1 MDGRRAPTALICAL
15 ALGPLFLAAPARAD
29 KTPKVDV
36 SADNAAAAEALFN
49 EGRTLVEK
57 GNYVDA
63 CPKFA
68 ESQKLDPGSG
78 TLMNLGD
85 CYEKVGKFASAWA
98 TYREA
103 ISESNKVGNQ
113 KRERDAKVLADR
125 VEPKLSFLKIEV
137 PKGSLLPS
145 LQIKRDDFVVDRA
158 QWGTYIPTDSG
169 SHRISAEAPGHKP
182 WTMRID
188 IAQSTR
194 RDLEVPPLEVAPEAA
209 LEDRGKKQRTLGLV
223 VGGVGVLG
231 LAAGGVL
238 GLMAMSSRAT
248 ARDLGCTDVDCP
260 TQAAKDK
267 NDSAL
272 GAANIST
279 VLFIA
284 GGVVT
289 AAGAVILLTAPKAPS
304 AATTAAAAA
313 RPSLAAGV
321 RGTRVVFEGTF

>member
-1 MDGRRAPTALICAL
+1 M
-15 ALGPLFLAAPARAD
+15 AASAHAD
-29 KTPKVDV
+29 KAPKVEV

-103 ISESNKVGNQ
+103 ISESNKVGNKQ
-113 KRERDAKVLADR
+113 RERDAKVLAER
-125 VEPKLSFLKIEV
+125 VEPKMSFLKIEV
-137 PKGSLLPS
+137 PKGSVVAS

-158 QWGTYIPTDSG
+158 QWGTYIPTDPG

-182 WTMRID
+182 WSMRID
-188 IAQSTR
+188 IAQSTK

-209 LEDRGKKQRTLGLV
+209 LEDRGKKQRTLGLA

-238 GLMAMSSRAT
+238 GLMAMNLRSS
-248 ARDLGCTDVDCP
+248 ARDLGCTDVDCATP
-260 TQAAKDK
+260 AAKDK

-272 GAANIST
+272 GAANLAT

-289 AAGAVILLTAPKAPS
+289 AAGAVIVLTAPKAAS
-304 AATTAAAAA
+304 ANANAAAVTPG
-313 RPSLAAGV
+313 PSLAAGV
-321 RGTRVVFEGTF
+321 RGSRVVVEGTF